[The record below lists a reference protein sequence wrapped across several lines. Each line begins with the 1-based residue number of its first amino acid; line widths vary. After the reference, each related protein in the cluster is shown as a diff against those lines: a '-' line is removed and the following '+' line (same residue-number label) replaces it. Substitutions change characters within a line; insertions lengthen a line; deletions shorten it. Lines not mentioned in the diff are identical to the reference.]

1 MPRPVFPHLILTT
14 REVGAVLSI
23 DREGKGITERLGD
36 LLVVTQLLSG
46 KKRFQPG
53 QPVLTTVQYCLFV
66 LCTFL

>member
-1 MPRPVFPHLILTT
+1 M
-14 REVGAVLSI
+14 VLSI

-36 LLVVTQLLSG
+36 LPVVTQLLSG
-46 KKRFQPG
+46 KQRFQPG